1 MMKQDLNVMIGPGD
15 QISYIITAGVK
26 GSKVSNRAEE
36 PAYVQV
42 KNLLIDVDYYHKQ
55 IKRLLVNIFDPILDG
70 DEKAKKML
78 FTGMHMNH
86 VVKQKLALPPAF
98 AGFVVTKRC
107 VKCKS
112 PMKDSVCNTC

>member
-26 GSKVSNRAEE
+26 GSKVSDRAEE

-42 KNLLIDVDYYHKQ
+42 KNFPIDVDYYHKQ
-55 IKRLLVNIFDPILDG
+55 IKRPLVDIFDLILDG
-70 DEKAKKML
+70 DGKAKKIL

-86 VVKQKLALPPAF
+86 VVKPKLTLPLAF
-98 AGFVVTKRC
+98 AGFMV
-107 VKCKS
+107 
-112 PMKDSVCNTC
+112 MK